1 MNNKKSFT
9 LNIEG
14 KEYEWDEQTI
24 TGTELKKIANL
35 KPETELFLMVDDPW
49 DDEPVLDETVV
60 NLGRPEIE
68 KFLVKRELRFSVNG
82 RPFKWHQQYIR
93 GAQLRKLAAVP
104 DEEDI
109 FLQLDGNDE
118 QIEEDQKVN
127 LARPGVEHFVSREVK
142 FEVTIIV
149 GGTPHLWK
157 QKKISFKEVIILGY
171 GEYIDRDTMV
181 YTVAYEDGPR
191 QNPEGSMT
199 KEQTVFVK
207 NKMIFHVTAND
218 KS

>member
-9 LNIEG
+9 LIIEG
-14 KEYEWDEQTI
+14 KEYEWNEQTI
-24 TGTELKKIANL
+24 TGTHLKKLAGL
-35 KPETELFLMVDDPW
+35 KHESELFLIVEDPW
-49 DDEPVLDETVV
+49 DDEPVHNDTVV

-68 KFLVKRELRFSVNG
+68 KFLVKRDLHFTING
-82 RPFKWHQQYIR
+82 KAYEWHQQYIS
-93 GAQLRKLAAVP
+93 GTQLRKLGVIP
-104 DEEDI
+104 GEEEIFLKLEGDDEHIDEE
-109 FLQLDGNDE
+109 
-118 QIEEDQKVN
+118 QKID
-127 LARPGVEHFVSREVK
+127 LARPGVEHFVTRKVK

-149 GGTPHLWK
+149 GGTPHPWY

-181 YTVAYEDGPR
+181 YTVAYEDGPK
-191 QNPEGSMT
+191 QNPEGSMV
-199 KEQTVFVK
+199 KGETVFVK